1 MCCERLRRMT
11 RERFRPPRKP
21 YSKKSD
27 EEKASDK
34 KDVSEVWQ

>member
-1 MCCERLRRMT
+1 MCCERLRRLT

-21 YSKKSD
+21 YGGKSD

-34 KDVSEVWQ
+34 KDLSEVRQ